1 MTGTTQTSSQT
12 GYLVG
17 HLLVAMPQMTDPRF
31 HESVI
36 LMCNHDEKGAMGIVI
51 NKVIDSISFEDLLKQ
66 LNIALPNKSLSFK
79 IHFGGP
85 VEIGR
90 GFVLHS
96 TDYSNPLSK
105 AVTKEISLSATT
117 TIIEDCIQGQGPKQV
132 LIALGYAGW
141 GTGQLE
147 SEIMKNGWLT
157 VEADPNLIFSE
168 DALSIWRRTL
178 EKMGITLENL
188 STSSGHA

>member
-1 MTGTTQTSSQT
+1 MTETTQTSSQT

-17 HLLVAMPQMTDPRF
+17 QLLVAMPQMTDPRF

-36 LMCNHDEKGAMGIVI
+36 LLCSHDENGAMGVVV
-51 NKVIDSISFEDLLKQ
+51 NKVIDSLSFSDLLKQ
-66 LNIALPNKSLSFK
+66 LNIALPSESNAPK
-79 IHFGGP
+79 IHYGGP

-96 TDYSNPLSK
+96 ADYTSPTSK
-105 AVTKEISLSATT
+105 SVTKAISLSATT
-117 TIIEDCIQGQGPKQV
+117 TIIEDCIQGQGPKQI

-141 GTGQLE
+141 SAGQLE

-157 VEADPNLIFSE
+157 VEADPSLIFSE

-178 EKMGITLENL
+178 EKIGVTPENL
-188 STSSGHA
+188 STFSGHA